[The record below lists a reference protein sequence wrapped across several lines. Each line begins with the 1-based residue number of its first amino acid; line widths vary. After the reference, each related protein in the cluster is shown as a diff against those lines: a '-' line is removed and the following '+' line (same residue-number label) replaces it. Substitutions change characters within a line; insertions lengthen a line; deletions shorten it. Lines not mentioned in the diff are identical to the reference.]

1 MQTGCDVPDALRS
14 RLRNRCIRRKG
25 VFPKSAGSLR
35 GRRKLA
41 RGLTA
46 PDVLEEKGGAFRQQ
60 RRGRNPLSRKASF
73 PRFLFQQPLLVA
85 FDQRVGAA
93 LRLLDADAEAGL
105 VGVHVLNGLAGDAG
119 VHRGL
124 RDSRGQPFD
133 EAGIKGL
140 RDDVTLPEAEGLA
153 LIGGGNFGGHRLLGQ
168 RGEGAGGGKLH
179 GLVDF
184 RGVHVQR
191 PAENVGC

>member
-1 MQTGCDVPDALRS
+1 M
-14 RLRNRCIRRKG
+14 
-25 VFPKSAGSLR
+25 
-35 GRRKLA
+35 
-41 RGLTA
+41 
-46 PDVLEEKGGAFRQQ
+46 
-60 RRGRNPLSRKASF
+60 
-73 PRFLFQQPLLVA
+73 
-85 FDQRVGAA
+85 
-93 LRLLDADAEAGL
+93 
-105 VGVHVLNGLAGDAG
+105 
-119 VHRGL
+119 GL

-191 PAENVGC
+191 PAENVGEAGEIVDLVPMMQSGRVSIASG